1 MDTRL
6 PDDGTLGGPGNGQQ
20 ALLIRLDELIL
31 SYFDL
36 LDAYSELQKHISRD
50 MSSVIN
56 TPITHFG
63 VFFFFFLRLLFSS
76 YKVQLTNDNWKGIN
90 NRDFSL

>member
-6 PDDGTLGGPGNGQQ
+6 PDDGTPDGSGNGQQ

-36 LDAYSELQKHISRD
+36 LDAYSELQKQISQD

-56 TPITHFG
+56 TPITDLG
-63 VFFFFFLRLLFSS
+63 VFFLILVFIL
-76 YKVQLTNDNWKGIN
+76 
-90 NRDFSL
+90 